1 MLSKTNHVVVD
12 ILAYVLLKITK
23 AQEINIESLDKK
35 MVYFGLLAF
44 FGDWKKMRMINE
56 YWWQIITM
64 AYDLFKINSH

>member
-1 MLSKTNHVVVD
+1 VLSKTNHVVVD

>member
-1 MLSKTNHVVVD
+1 VLSKTNHVVVD

-44 FGDWKKMRMINE
+44 FGD
-56 YWWQIITM
+56 
-64 AYDLFKINSH
+64 